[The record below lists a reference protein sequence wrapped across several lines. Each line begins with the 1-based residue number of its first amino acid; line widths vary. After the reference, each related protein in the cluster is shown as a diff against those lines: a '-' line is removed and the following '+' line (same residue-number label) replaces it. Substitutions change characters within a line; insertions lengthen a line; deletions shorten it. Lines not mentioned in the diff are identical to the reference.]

1 MKYFFFNL
9 IMDGC
14 ERSWPT
20 PPVTKVESVDKRKRP
35 RAVHSAQCRGKW
47 WRCCK
52 ISKEPT
58 AIFSLPADLPVIWC
72 FLVRWH
78 SGPVRDRLGWVD
90 MGWDGGREYVKMATV
105 VICSGGK
112 FLCAANAVHWFSD
125 LQIFIDLLVEMPWSW
140 SILITWSQHNIF
152 ILCDIDKVFICW
164 YFQGLLRHHAG
175 DATAWQPQPAQHLAL

>member
-1 MKYFFFNL
+1 MRHSSIEVFLSNL

-20 PPVTKVESVDKRKRP
+20 PPVTKVGSVDKRKRP

-72 FLVRWH
+72 FLVGWH
-78 SGPVRDRLGWVD
+78 SGPVSYRLGWVG
-90 MGWDGGREYVKMATV
+90 MGWDGMCKNGNSRHLLRWQ
-105 VICSGGK
+105 ICLRCKCSSLI
-112 FLCAANAVHWFSD
+112 FRSSD
-125 LQIFIDLLVEMPWSW
+125 LHWPARRNAL
-140 SILITWSQHNIF
+140 ILIYINYMESAKYLYTM
-152 ILCDIDKVFICW
+152 W
-164 YFQGLLRHHAG
+164 Y
-175 DATAWQPQPAQHLAL
+175 W